1 MRSRWS
7 DPRAWAMLSPSELTQ
22 TNRLG
27 RRRHDNRGMEQGP
40 VEPLNQRIGPHTSF
54 ILEGGLPL
62 SPFETEAEQNPVH
75 RPHQIDNL
83 EPVPTVPVAN
93 VPKTTTPLGK
103 SPYAIVKQHGRAT
116 GEAANSNALF
126 GKDMTALSEE
136 VGSFPTEEP
145 EDPTTNTKR
154 GGDIATQTGRASKRR
169 RDEFGSEAVS
179 HGEGVISAT
188 TSTPHIMQ
196 SRGHLSEDK
205 LSIASRRERQ
215 LPQLPQVPAKTTA
228 RVGLPPLLQGL
239 HQPPPLPSS
248 GRLFP
253 PITHGASGHI
263 EHFTPGQG
271 ADREWSNPA
280 SAGTKG
286 SSQTRLDGSANTQSD
301 VTICSQCDRR
311 FTGIYQ
317 WDDYSRHVRQKH
329 SGYPTQL
336 NSPRYSPFN
345 DDRLPVR
352 YELRATGTEYVGHSS
367 NPISIQSEI
376 QYTAGWIKQPD
387 HIVESS
393 DYSAYVHPRDVHQH
407 FDSANHSAPTA
418 TSHDSSATEMT
429 PTQPPAKARDFSGMN
444 HLPSDS
450 GYQSGIGTDT
460 ESVIS
465 DISTGSSLVVS
476 ADLVHD
482 FVAFFGDT
490 LIKKAGAQQWAQFA
504 MAHNPQSEIEKRLT
518 ALLRA
523 FAIDLA
529 ARRSTSMALDDGK
542 VHPVHDDESVRVL
555 LDGAIKLVRRYRPMI
570 ARYFLENSINDK
582 AEAVSLSDRLQGLG
596 RHFSLAERVDLLVH
610 RGVRDVDEG
619 DKGDEDEDDN
629 VLDEDIVP
637 QLEPVQA
644 MLVSGDA
651 FRHLASELRRSLY
664 RDDSYGMTTI
674 RNVVLKSVTSS
685 NTSTPCWATATFL
698 AKWDV
703 MRFMRSQY
711 SKIPSVASVLVL
723 TGSAL
728 YAQATTCGE
737 YVRKHW
743 PTTGSIFLDLLDKVL
758 ASYADKTATIEL
770 GMSTPYRQQYRP

>member
-1 MRSRWS
+1 MVALRFSSSVRTNSCLNRDGKKTLRSYDGR
-7 DPRAWAMLSPSELTQ
+7 PSEIVLEKNGKIFPLASEIRGSAYNTLKNKEPDDYILKQ
-22 TNRLG
+22 KAQERYELESGRPSKDLG
-27 RRRHDNRGMEQGP
+27 NYTPGND
-40 VEPLNQRIGPHTSF
+40 
-54 ILEGGLPL
+54 LESLSGTRDRANTMLHLPL
-62 SPFETEAEQNPVH
+62 PRHIEDFSAAL
-75 RPHQIDNL
+75 DSGSDMSS
-83 EPVPTVPVAN
+83 VA
-93 VPKTTTPLGK
+93 T
-103 SPYAIVKQHGRAT
+103 
-116 GEAANSNALF
+116 
-126 GKDMTALSEE
+126 
-136 VGSFPTEEP
+136 
-145 EDPTTNTKR
+145 DP
-154 GGDIATQTGRASKRR
+154 S
-169 RDEFGSEAVS
+169 
-179 HGEGVISAT
+179 
-188 TSTPHIMQ
+188 Q
-196 SRGHLSEDK
+196 SRRK
-205 LSIASRRERQ
+205 AS
-215 LPQLPQVPAKTTA
+215 T
-228 RVGLPPLLQGL
+228 
-239 HQPPPLPSS
+239 
-248 GRLFP
+248 
-253 PITHGASGHI
+253 
-263 EHFTPGQG
+263 
-271 ADREWSNPA
+271 D
-280 SAGTKG
+280 
-286 SSQTRLDGSANTQSD
+286 D
-301 VTICSQCDRR
+301 VTICPHCNKG
-311 FTGIYQ
+311 FTGTYRRDDLARHIHQQHTENATHLSQPFEEFDYDHPIISCREPIAELAQ
-317 WDDYSRHVRQKH
+317 PPAKEHDLSMPHPLSSDSGYRMNRNLMDHSFTPDDYRPSRGYTDSIPQESLQVLESAFTTNPYPSLRDISLIATRTQLEPDTIRDWFSKQAHRLPDPISVRSDIQYMAGWLENRVEHVAESGPETTGVASLFAGERQNRNDCPIISPHMSTHEKQPPKLD
-329 SGYPTQL
+329 YPT
-336 NSPRYSPFN
+336 
-345 DDRLPVR
+345 
-352 YELRATGTEYVGHSS
+352 
-367 NPISIQSEI
+367 
-376 QYTAGWIKQPD
+376 
-387 HIVESS
+387 SS
-393 DYSAYVHPRDVHQH
+393 DSDFILGRFLLEP
-407 FDSANHSAPTA
+407 
-418 TSHDSSATEMT
+418 ELT
-429 PTQPPAKARDFSGMN
+429 PALTQPPAKARDFSGMN

-450 GYQSGIGTDT
+450 DYQSGIGTDT

-465 DISTGSSLVVS
+465 DILTGSSLVVS
-476 ADLVHD
+476 ADMVHD

-629 VLDEDIVP
+629 VVDEDIVP

-743 PTTGSIFLDLLDKVL
+743 PTTGSIFLDILDKVL
-758 ASYADKTATIEL
+758 VSDADRTATIEL